1 MKFDNKNISS
11 LQKQEKLSLLH
22 QLVKMA
28 KADSVFKTVEHKY
41 LVEIAQ
47 LLEVSLDQLEDIIG
61 DNVVHILPK
70 THNDR
75 IKQIYRLTVMMMID
89 GIVTVEEVAVL
100 KEYAIELGL
109 RPEAIEVMIRRMQSN
124 KGGMLLLKDLQE
136 IFLIEAN

>member
-1 MKFDNKNISS
+1 MKSNNSNISL
-11 LQKQEKLSLLH
+11 LQVQEKLSFLS

-28 KADSVFKTVEHKY
+28 KADSIFKTVEHKY

-47 LLEVSLDQLEDIIG
+47 LLEVPIDYLEEIID
-61 DNVVHILPK
+61 DNIVHILPK

-75 IKQIYRLTVMMMID
+75 IKQIYRLTIMMMID
-89 GIVTVEEVAVL
+89 GIVTVEEIKVL

-136 IFLIEAN
+136 IFSIQSN